1 MCLQD
6 EEFRARPRLDII
18 LPLHESY
25 EEISSD
31 ALTVRNFRDNECR
44 DYRLGENMK
53 LCYYNSD
60 FICKDQ
66 WCTIGIN
73 AFSWTEHSE
82 GESLFYIIS
91 PKDIVGA
98 RERDQDDHIDWLL
111 EKKKYEVLFW
121 CLRLLQIF
129 AVDRR
134 LTALAVWLCQEA
146 LMAAD
151 ISFKNIKRHDV
162 QKIGMA
168 YINHLVEKGDYD
180 AAAR

>member
-1 MCLQD
+1 M
-6 EEFRARPRLDII
+6 
-18 LPLHESY
+18 
-25 EEISSD
+25 
-31 ALTVRNFRDNECR
+31 
-44 DYRLGENMK
+44 G
-53 LCYYNSD
+53 
-60 FICKDQ
+60 
-66 WCTIGIN
+66 
-73 AFSWTEHSE
+73 FSLTEHSE

-111 EKKKYEVLFW
+111 EKKKYEV
-121 CLRLLQIF
+121 CLWFYGCTKFRSHRCLTV
-129 AVDRR
+129 AVDS
-134 LTALAVWLCQEA
+134 QEA

-180 AAAR
+180 TAAR